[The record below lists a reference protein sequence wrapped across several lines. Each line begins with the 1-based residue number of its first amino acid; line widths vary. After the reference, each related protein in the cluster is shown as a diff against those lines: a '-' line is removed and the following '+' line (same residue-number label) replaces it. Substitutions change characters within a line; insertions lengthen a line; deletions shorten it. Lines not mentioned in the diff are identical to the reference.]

1 MTHHYVIIFTLFFR
15 RQSGELAKRVKELV
29 ATDFVEAFV
38 KENEETN
45 GPKYSNITF
54 RTLDASKLDY
64 PPNTF
69 DMIYS
74 NWLMVYFNDP
84 DFLKY
89 PENVLM

>member
-1 MTHHYVIIFTLFFR
+1 MFTLFFR
-15 RQSGELAKRVKELV
+15 RQSGDLAKRVKELV

-38 KENEETN
+38 KENEESN

-74 NWLMVYFNDP
+74 NWLMTFFNDR

>member
-69 DMIYS
+69 DMIYWCWMLGYLNDS
-74 NWLMVYFNDP
+74 DLFKFAEKTLM
-84 DFLKY
+84 
-89 PENVLM
+89 